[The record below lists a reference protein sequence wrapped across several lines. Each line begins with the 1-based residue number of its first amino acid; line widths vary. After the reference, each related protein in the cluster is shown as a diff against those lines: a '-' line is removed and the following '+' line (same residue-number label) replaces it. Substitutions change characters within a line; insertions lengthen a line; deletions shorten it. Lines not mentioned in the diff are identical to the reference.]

1 MKKLTLIIFAISI
14 VGCSG
19 YSFHSAEFKG
29 KYVIRKKS
37 GDAVLVF
44 STNSRTELKYIH
56 RSEAFLEAEK
66 NASLRC
72 EYEGKE
78 IRRFKGYELQ
88 HISTNNRTIGERTQE
103 YKGGRGFLSFQNLQ
117 HSLNKKM
124 DKKSIFLCIHK
135 LVPKFENAYRLVP
148 VD

>member
-29 KYVIRKKS
+29 KYGIRKKS
-37 GDAVLVF
+37 GDAVLVYT
-44 STNSRTELKYIH
+44 TNSRTELKYIH

-72 EYEGKE
+72 ENRGKK
-78 IRRFKGYELQ
+78 IVVMITVILVDSKVM
-88 HISTNNRTIGERTQE
+88 
-103 YKGGRGFLSFQNLQ
+103 SFNT
-117 HSLNKKM
+117 
-124 DKKSIFLCIHK
+124 
-135 LVPKFENAYRLVP
+135 
-148 VD
+148 